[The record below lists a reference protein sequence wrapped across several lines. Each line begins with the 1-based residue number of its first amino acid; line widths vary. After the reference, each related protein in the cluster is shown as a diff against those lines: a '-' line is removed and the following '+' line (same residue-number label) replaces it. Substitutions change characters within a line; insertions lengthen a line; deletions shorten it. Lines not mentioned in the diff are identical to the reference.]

1 MARQGKTAKRVARAG
16 SAIKRTAK
24 KVTARLRPAKRRLET
39 KAAAAPPRRAK
50 KSRTEK
56 SAARPTQRRA
66 DIPMEVLDRTY
77 IPKQTSLKTSF
88 RASGQDQESDQELSG
103 GFSDERFNDE
113 DRFTNKSGD
122 PRIGTHD
129 RKYEPGE

>member
-24 KVTARLRPAKRRLET
+24 KVTARLRPAKRRQET
-39 KAAAAPPRRAK
+39 KAAAAAPRRAK
-50 KSRTEK
+50 KARGQQT
-56 SAARPTQRRA
+56 AARPAQRRA
-66 DIPMEVLDRTY
+66 DIPIEVLNRTY
-77 IPKQTSLKTSF
+77 SPKQTSLKASF
-88 RASGQDQESDQELSG
+88 RASGQAQENDQELAG
-103 GFSDERFNDE
+103 GFSDERFKDE